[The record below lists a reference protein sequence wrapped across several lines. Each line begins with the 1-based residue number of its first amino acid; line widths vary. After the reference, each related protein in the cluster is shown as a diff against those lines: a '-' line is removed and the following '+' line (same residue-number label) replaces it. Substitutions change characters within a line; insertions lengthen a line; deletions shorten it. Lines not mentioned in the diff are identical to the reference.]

1 MGQQD
6 FWGECFDP
14 AAGMSP
20 NQFTGT
26 FCNRCM
32 NGECERSAAEGTSWF
47 RRVSTQEER
56 LLLHPKFADPRDPKF
71 RDVANLDFR
80 SALKEAIT
88 LEIADRRGDWS
99 IPTDAEVAVEASRVA
114 AGQGMSPPPEP
125 PEPPRPPE
133 PPPAPSDGIV
143 LRVTVRGQT
152 ADYEV
157 TLNDDG
163 AWACSCPAFRFARAN
178 PCRHIQQAEADLDRD
193 RQEPHPTTTVAPPP
207 PPVPAPPATPP
218 APSGFRP
225 PPVPAVAV
233 APPLGAPRLPMRNI
247 PMPSGGIMADG
258 TAPPPRPITPPPV
271 APPQPAANPWALP
284 PDKSPPARGTV
295 VPVGGR
301 VVMGKKP

>member
-1 MGQQD
+1 MPSD
-6 FWGECFDP
+6 FWGECYDP
-14 AAGMSP
+14 AGGMSP

-32 NGECERSAAEGTSWF
+32 NQECGRSAAEGTSWF

-56 LLLHPKFADPRDPKF
+56 LLVNPNFADPRDPRF

-80 SALKEAIT
+80 SALREAIAI
-88 LEIADRRGDWS
+88 EIADRRGDWS
-99 IPTDAEVAVEASRVA
+99 VPTDAEIAREASRVA
-114 AGQGMSPPPEP
+114 TGQGMSPPPEP
-125 PEPPRPPE
+125 PTPE
-133 PPPAPSDGIV
+133 PTHATDDGIV

-178 PCRHIQQAEADLDRD
+178 PCRHIQQAEADLEQD
-193 RQEPHPTTTVAPPP
+193 RQEPAPTTTVAPPP
-207 PPVPAPPATPP
+207 PVPAQAPPPP

-225 PPVPAVAV
+225 PPSPQ
-233 APPLGAPRLPMRNI
+233 GAPRLPMRNI

-258 TAPPPRPITPPPV
+258 TAPPPRNV
-271 APPQPAANPWALP
+271 APPAPTPSADPWALP
-284 PDKSPPARGTV
+284 PDKTPPPKGTV
-295 VPVGGR
+295 VPVGGK

>member
-1 MGQQD
+1 MPSQQD

-32 NGECERSAAEGTSWF
+32 NGECGRSAAEGTTWF
-47 RRVSTQEER
+47 RRVSTQEDR

-80 SALKEAIT
+80 SALKEALAI
-88 LEIADRRGDWS
+88 EISDRRGDWA
-99 IPTDAEVAVEASRVA
+99 IPTDADIAIEASRVA
-114 AGQGMSPPPEP
+114 AGQSMSSPPEP
-125 PEPPRPPE
+125 PEPSTPRE
-133 PPPAPSDGIV
+133 PPPAPADGIV

-163 AWACSCPAFRFARAN
+163 AWACSCPAFKFARAN
-178 PCRHIQQAEADLDRD
+178 PCRHIQQAEADLELG
-193 RQEPHPTTTVAPPP
+193 QPEPAPTTPVAPPR
-207 PPVPAPPATPP
+207 PAPAPAFAAP
-218 APSGFRP
+218 AGFRP
-225 PPVPAVAV
+225 PPSVA
-233 APPLGAPRLPMRNI
+233 APTPGTPRPPMRNI

-258 TAPPPRPITPPPV
+258 TAPPPRAAAPPP
-271 APPQPAANPWALP
+271 AADPWALP
-284 PDKSPPARGTV
+284 PDKTPPARGTV
-295 VPVGGR
+295 VPVGGK
-301 VVMGKKP
+301 VVMGRKP

>member
-47 RRVSTQEER
+47 RRVSTQEDR
-56 LLLHPKFADPRDPKF
+56 LLLYPKFADPRDPKY

-80 SALKEAIT
+80 SALKEAIAI
-88 LEIADRRGDWS
+88 EIADRRGDWS
-99 IPTDAEVAVEASRVA
+99 VPTDAEIAVEASRVA

-125 PEPPRPPE
+125 PEPPEPPRPE
-133 PPPAPSDGIV
+133 PPTDGIV

-178 PCRHIQQAEADLDRD
+178 PCRHIQQAEADLE
-193 RQEPHPTTTVAPPP
+193 QGPPEPSPVASPPP
-207 PPVPAPPATPP
+207 PPVVAPPPP

-225 PPVPAVAV
+225 AASPPPGVPR
-233 APPLGAPRLPMRNI
+233 PPMRNI

-258 TAPPPRPITPPPV
+258 TAPPPRTVVPPSPV
-271 APPQPAANPWALP
+271 APPTPPADPWALP
-284 PDKSPPARGTV
+284 PDRSPPARGTV
-295 VPVGGR
+295 VPVGGK

>member
-1 MGQQD
+1 MSQQD

-32 NGECERSAAEGTSWF
+32 NGDCERSAAEGTSWF
-47 RRVSTQEER
+47 KRVSTQEDR
-56 LLLHPKFADPRDPKF
+56 LLLQPKFADPRDPKY

-99 IPTDAEVAVEASRVA
+99 IPTDAEVAIEASRVA

-125 PEPPRPPE
+125 PEPPT
-133 PPPAPSDGIV
+133 PPAASDGIV

-178 PCRHIQQAEADLDRD
+178 PCRHIQQAEADLEQG
-193 RQEPHPTTTVAPPP
+193 RQEPTPP
-207 PPVPAPPATPP
+207 PPVPVQPVLPP
-218 APSGFRP
+218 APAGFRP
-225 PPVPAVAV
+225 PSAPAVTGAS
-233 APPLGAPRLPMRNI
+233 PPGAPRPPMRNI

-258 TAPPPRPITPPPV
+258 TAPPPPRPAAPAPAASPPP
-271 APPQPAANPWALP
+271 AADPWALP
-284 PDKSPPARGTV
+284 PDKAPPAKGTI
-295 VPVGGR
+295 VPVGGK